1 MAYKDKA
8 KKRVADA
15 RYFSTL
21 TGFLKALYSAAMR
34 RCRNHVKKNR
44 REIFFNLARDEFFEV
59 FWNQVETLGG
69 IYCAYTGIQMTHKR
83 GKGRIGTNISLD
95 RIDNTKG
102 YTKEN
107 IIFCTADFN
116 DLKGSVTIDACQR
129 ILDVYKERIG
139 YVEEDD
145 KI

>member
-1 MAYKDKA
+1 MPYRDKE
-8 KKRVADA
+8 KKIKAHH
-15 RYFSTL
+15 RYMSTL
-21 TGFLKALYSAAMR
+21 TAYLKELYNSAKR
-34 RCRNHVKKNR
+34 RNKKSR
-44 REIFFNLARDEFFEV
+44 MGRKIHHFDLEWIEFTNV

-69 IYCAYTGIQMTHKR
+69 IYCAYTGQAMTHKR
-83 GKGRIGTNISLD
+83 GTGRLGTNISLD

-102 YTKEN
+102 YTKDN
-107 IIFCTADFN
+107 IIFCTISFN

-145 KI
+145 KL